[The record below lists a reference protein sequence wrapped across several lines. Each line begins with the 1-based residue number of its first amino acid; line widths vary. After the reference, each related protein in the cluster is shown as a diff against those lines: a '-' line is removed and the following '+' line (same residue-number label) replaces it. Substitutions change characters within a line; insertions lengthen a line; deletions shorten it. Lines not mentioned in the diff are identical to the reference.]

1 MAPPGGVMNILLAS
15 GFQHLPQIFGG
26 VMSNSHEMALA
37 LRAAGHQAS
46 VAADLLPNDW
56 LGIGTRVLRKLT
68 DERTVH
74 DRFMGYPAY
83 RRWHFLETLPELV
96 EVIKPDVV
104 VAQPS
109 HQIAMSKILLSLGVP
124 VIVYFHDVLFDQLD
138 GDPRDLDGA
147 VFLSNSEFTARRY
160 RERFGIDST
169 VLPPLFRAERY
180 RTASRG
186 RNVTFIN
193 PQPEKGSELA
203 LKLAAHCPEIPFC
216 FVESW
221 SLPEEHT
228 VPIREHNAR
237 YGNLTLRRR
246 TMDMKSVYRDARILI
261 APTRIEEAWGR
272 IASEAQFSGIPV
284 IASDRGGLPEA
295 VGPGGV
301 LLNPD
306 GPIEPWVEAVR
317 GLWNDSARY
326 QALSEAA
333 LHHSMRSQINSGA
346 QIDTFMKVANAAVQ
360 QRRGPTGA
368 TAKRPVSPSANRSSG
383 VAV

>member
-1 MAPPGGVMNILLAS
+1 MDAADGLMNILFAS

-37 LRAAGHQAS
+37 LRSAGHQAA
-46 VAADLLPNDW
+46 VAAELQPDDW
-56 LGIGTRVLRKLT
+56 LGIGTRVLGKFT
-68 DERTVH
+68 DKRSVH
-74 DRFMGYPAY
+74 DRFLGYPAY
-83 RRWHFLETLPELV
+83 RRWNFLESLPELV
-96 EVIKPDVV
+96 DVIKPDVV
-104 VAQPS
+104 VVQPS
-109 HQIAMSKILLSLGVP
+109 HQIATSKILLGLGVP
-124 VIVYFHDVLFDQLD
+124 VIVYFHDVLFDRLD

-147 VFLSNSEFTARRY
+147 LFLTNSEFTARLY
-160 RERFGIDST
+160 RERYGIESA
-169 VLPPLFRAERY
+169 VLPPMFRAERY
-180 RTASRG
+180 RTASRR

-193 PQPEKGSELA
+193 PQPDKGSELA
-203 LKLAAHCPEIPFC
+203 LKIAAQCPEIPFC

-221 SLPEEHT
+221 QLLEEHMA
-228 VPIREHNAR
+228 PIREHMAR
-237 YGNLTLRRR
+237 YGNVTLRRR
-246 TMDMKSVYRDARILI
+246 TMNMKSVYRDARIVL

-326 QALSEAA
+326 QALSDAA
-333 LHHSMRSQINSGA
+333 LHHSARA
-346 QIDTFMKVANAAVQ
+346 QIDPEAQIGTLIKVAKAAVQ
-360 QRRGPTGA
+360 QRRAPVGA
-368 TAKRPVSPSANRSSG
+368 TAKRSAASAANRSAG
-383 VAV
+383 AAA